1 MIYFFLLS
9 YFFLLTFTWSGPKYD
24 EKAENTADTTCMHQY
39 SICINKQ
46 IFCYCAI
53 CIFHST
59 LVSKWEKNAVKNNS
73 TTLNLFLFYS
83 FIRPQ
88 DQGCCYHCFKCFQ
101 KNISLIL
108 GFRDNII
115 HTFHGFFRC
124 FFSVHCTRL
133 VALLT
138 IYLLAAYI
146 LGNFQ
151 LLYWPRPLAVL
162 YPRAR
167 LRRGWRTPGRRREAR
182 LMLR

>member
-1 MIYFFLLS
+1 MNDLIWRKN
-9 YFFLLTFTWSGPKYD
+9 TF
-24 EKAENTADTTCMHQY
+24 TADTMCMHQY

-59 LVSKWEKNAVKNNS
+59 LVSKWEKMLWKINQRLWICFYFIPLFDHRIRVAAIIASKKYFFDFRLS
-73 TTLNLFLFYS
+73 RQYKELHTLFMDFL
-83 FIRPQ
+83 
-88 DQGCCYHCFKCFQ
+88 DA
-101 KNISLIL
+101 
-108 GFRDNII
+108 
-115 HTFHGFFRC
+115 

-167 LRRGWRTPGRRREAR
+167 LRRGWRTPGRRRREAR